1 MFFYVDPASA
11 CPSGIMRYDYL
22 VELHNATAFDFA
34 HYQHSYRAV
43 SNRTT
48 LLFAFVHYTSRWAL
62 DDISVARLNTTNNLI
77 VNGGFETGTL
87 TPFSLCRTWASSSTR
102 TLHLGS
108 GKTGNY
114 YLISEN
120 KQPYDILWQTF
131 TTIPQQEYVI
141 TYSLWNFGSAPNAF
155 FAYLGALNTTGQT
168 RLASTNTEHNIPKQ
182 PMVIATNTQSST
194 TKNSSLLCPT
204 GIINQWALDDI
215 SVTRLNTTTNLII
228 NGGFES
234 GTLTPFSVCPPSNTY
249 SAGTVYR
256 GTGKTGNYSFVDG
269 SYQPY
274 DFLWQT
280 FTTVP
285 QQEYV
290 ITYSLRNFGPAP
302 NLFVAF
308 LAALNTT
315 TQTTSTSTTT
325 QQPTTKSSGT
335 VYRGYANTG
344 IFSYRDGSTI
354 TGNYIWQEFTT
365 VPREQY
371 VITFS
376 LRNLGS
382 APNTAYVTIASLNT
396 TGQTT
401 SPSKTTVQQ
410 TTNLTTTTRR
420 TDISVTNSLCPNP
433 PLIAN
438 RTVTLLTR
446 VNSSEFNYTYF
457 QYIYRAISNLTT
469 LTFAF
474 YHDPSYWCLDDISVM
489 KINSTINLIING
501 GFETGS
507 TSSYSVCAP
516 SSANPAGY
524 VSTECPH
531 TGLRSFYDGSY
542 LSGDYLSQT
551 FITDI
556 GKDYQ
561 ISFWLRNLGSIP
573 NSIKVTVTGN
583 VISSNS
589 TTTTQTAM
597 TTLSTTPI
605 TITQCPTLSK
615 NSTTEL
621 LSLTNSPTFN
631 YTRFSFIYYATSNR
645 TLLSF
650 AFRQDPSYWCLDD
663 ISVKLNNTNTNIL
676 VNGDFETGVL
686 TGYSICNQNS
696 SRFSGGISAIQCAH
710 NGQHGFYDGSY
721 ANFDYLWQVLTTIP
735 GKYYEISFWLLNLGL
750 TPNLFKAT
758 IGPYIISNVSTTI
771 ATHTTTRY
779 LTTTTS
785 STIQSCPP
793 SFQNATRLLSL
804 VNVDP
809 FNYTHYSYTYVAK
822 FSRTTLI
829 FAFQHQPARWCLDD
843 ISVRMNNS
851 NEYIVDG
858 GFESGVLSSYSLCNP
873 SNSSSI
879 GKIATQCIKTGSY
892 SYLDGSYPKPDYLSQ
907 TFSTQPSYVYK
918 INFWLRNLG
927 SAQNSM
933 NVTIY

>member
-1 MFFYVDPASA
+1 MGCIPV
-11 CPSGIMRYDYL
+11 C
-22 VELHNATAFDFA
+22 
-34 HYQHSYRAV
+34 RA
-43 SNRTT
+43 RR
-48 LLFAFVHYTSRWAL
+48 ADSR
-62 DDISVARLNTTNNLI
+62 D
-77 VNGGFETGTL
+77 
-87 TPFSLCRTWASSSTR
+87 
-102 TLHLGS
+102 
-108 GKTGNY
+108 
-114 YLISEN
+114 
-120 KQPYDILWQTF
+120 
-131 TTIPQQEYVI
+131 
-141 TYSLWNFGSAPNAF
+141 
-155 FAYLGALNTTGQT
+155 
-168 RLASTNTEHNIPKQ
+168 
-182 PMVIATNTQSST
+182 
-194 TKNSSLLCPT
+194 
-204 GIINQWALDDI
+204 
-215 SVTRLNTTTNLII
+215 
-228 NGGFES
+228 
-234 GTLTPFSVCPPSNTY
+234 
-249 SAGTVYR
+249 
-256 GTGKTGNYSFVDG
+256 
-269 SYQPY
+269 
-274 DFLWQT
+274 
-280 FTTVP
+280 
-285 QQEYV
+285 
-290 ITYSLRNFGPAP
+290 
-302 NLFVAF
+302 
-308 LAALNTT
+308 
-315 TQTTSTSTTT
+315 
-325 QQPTTKSSGT
+325 
-335 VYRGYANTG
+335 
-344 IFSYRDGSTI
+344 
-354 TGNYIWQEFTT
+354 
-365 VPREQY
+365 
-371 VITFS
+371 
-376 LRNLGS
+376 
-382 APNTAYVTIASLNT
+382 
-396 TGQTT
+396 
-401 SPSKTTVQQ
+401 
-410 TTNLTTTTRR
+410 LTTTTRR

-438 RTVTLLTR
+438 RTVTLLSR

-542 LSGDYLSQT
+542 LPGDYLSQT

-650 AFRQDPSYWCLDD
+650 AFRQDHSYWCLDD

-829 FAFQHQPARWCLDD
+829 FAFQHKPARWCLDD

-873 SNSSSI
+873 SNSSSS

-918 INFWLRNLG
+918 INFWLCNLG